1 MFKAFS
7 YNKTVINMVNYP
19 NGKKTQLKQGIKEP
33 HFQRGAN
40 LEDDLNQTNQYYL
53 DLNRANIHKKPTPIT
68 VVKVDYPSRNKA
80 CISEAYY
87 KIPSTTDYNGVY
99 RGLAIDFEAKE
110 TKSLT
115 AFPLKNIHPH
125 QLLHMRN
132 VEFHGGLSFLIL
144 RFVAYDET
152 YLLFLK
158 DFDRFID
165 DHDRKSIPYVWIK
178 ENATLIPFSLT
189 PPVNYLNVI
198 DKTFFKGAFK

>member
-1 MFKAFS
+1 
-7 YNKTVINMVNYP
+7 MVNYP
-19 NGKKTQLKQGIKEP
+19 NGKKATVKQGIKEP

-80 CISEAYY
+80 CIREAYY

-99 RGLAIDFEAKE
+99 RGIAVDFEAKE

-125 QLLHMRN
+125 QLQHMRN
-132 VEFHGGLSFLIL
+132 VEHHGGLSFLIL
-144 RFVAYDET
+144 RFVTYDET
-152 YLLFLK
+152 YLLYLK
-158 DFDRFID
+158 DFDRFLSE
-165 DHDRKSIPYVWIK
+165 HDRKSIPYAWIK
-178 ENATLIPFSLT
+178 DNAYPIPFSLT

-198 DKTFFKGAFK
+198 DTTFFKGASK